1 MSYSDDGQ
9 FFWNGTDWIPAD
21 QAPGAESAPA
31 AEPVAAE
38 AVGEAESAPAAE
50 PVAAEAVGE
59 AAPAPAPAPAAAASG
74 DPRYGHNE
82 LEVKQ
87 RLRSLFKLGQQYDI
101 YTPGVEQ
108 AAGYAHR
115 GFNLPFMKCDLVVY
129 TDQTQQTELLR
140 AKQSN
145 GFDGWGS
152 FDIMDSQTGEHI
164 ATFKRQFWAG
174 IFQRK
179 WTVSLP
185 DGTPH
190 FQIQEDS
197 LLKSLVRRIG
207 GDFIPFINII
217 LRTNMNFRT
226 IDGQTD
232 FGSFN
237 RKFSLRDRYQL
248 QRASAELDGRLLWIT
263 GPLLDNAGGR

>member
-1 MSYSDDGQ
+1 MTFSEDGQ
-9 FFWNGTDWIPAD
+9 FYWNGTDWIPAD
-21 QAPGAESAPA
+21 QAP
-31 AEPVAAE
+31 AAE
-38 AVGEAESAPAAE
+38 ASPE
-50 PVAAEAVGE
+50 
-59 AAPAPAPAPAAAASG
+59 PAPAATAGEVPTSDTEVAAPVAAAVPVAQASA
-74 DPRYGHNE
+74 DPRYDNNE

-87 RLRSLFKLGQQYDI
+87 RIRSLFKFGQQYDI
-101 YTPGVEQ
+101 YTPGAEE

-115 GFNLPFMKCDLVVY
+115 GFNLPGVKCDLVVY

-145 GFDGWGS
+145 GFDAWGS
-152 FDIMDSQTGEHI
+152 FDIMDSQTGELI
-164 ATFKRQFWAG
+164 ATYKRHFWAG

-248 QRASAELDGRLLWIT
+248 QRATPELDGRLLWIT

>member
-1 MSYSDDGQ
+1 MSYSEDGQ

-31 AEPVAAE
+31 AE
-38 AVGEAESAPAAE
+38 S
-50 PVAAEAVGE
+50 VAAEAVGE
-59 AAPAPAPAPAAAASG
+59 AAPAPAAAAPIAQASG
-74 DPRYGHNE
+74 DPRYDHNE

-87 RLRSLFKLGQQYDI
+87 RLRSLFKFGQQYDI
-101 YTPGVEQ
+101 YTPGADE

-115 GFNLPFMKCDLVVY
+115 PFNLPFMKCDLVVY

-164 ATFKRQFWAG
+164 STFKRQFWAG

-179 WTVSLP
+179 WLVTHP

-197 LLKSLVRRIG
+197 LLKSLVRRFG
-207 GDFIPFINII
+207 GGLFPPIAII

-248 QRASAELDGRLLWIT
+248 QRASAELDGRLLWVT

>member
-9 FFWNGTDWIPAD
+9 YYWNGTDWIPAD
-21 QAPGAESAPA
+21 QAPDAAAAAPSPEPA
-31 AEPVAAE
+31 AADPIASAEPGADMGMAAPVAA
-38 AVGEAESAPAAE
+38 APVGQASA
-50 PVAAEAVGE
+50 
-59 AAPAPAPAPAAAASG
+59 
-74 DPRYGHNE
+74 DPRYDNNE

-87 RLRSLFKLGQQYDI
+87 RIRSLFKFGQQYDI
-101 YTPGVEQ
+101 YTPGVDE

-115 GFNLPFMKCDLVVY
+115 GLNFPFMKCDLVVY

-145 GFDGWGS
+145 GFDAWGS

-164 ATFKRQFWAG
+164 ATYKRHYWAG
-174 IFQRK
+174 IFRRK

-197 LLKSLVRRIG
+197 LLKSLVRRFG
-207 GDFIPFINII
+207 GGLIPFINII

-248 QRASAELDGRLLWIT
+248 QRATPELDGRLLWVT